1 MSHRRIACRKDSA
14 TLAGPDILSRWQCL
28 GWKGSRQI
36 ASSDQSQPAYEP
48 SPHCV
53 SQRQRDLGPFQMA
66 MPERKP
72 ADRFERAGREMS
84 HRRIACRKDSAT
96 LAGPDILSRWQCLG
110 WKGSRQIAS
119 SDQMQ
124 PAYEP
129 SPHCVS
135 QRQRDL
141 GRSGHPFQM
150 AMPGMERKP
159 ADRFERSDAESI
171 ERIAVSQRQRDL
183 DRSDMAIFFLS
194 FGVSS
199 AIKTHQWVLI
209 ALDFFFFFTSWVLIA
224 PKCFSWW
231 VLIAPKRRER
241 ERVTHKIPP
250 LFS

>member
-1 MSHRRIACRKDSA
+1 MSHRRIACRKDSATLAPFQMAMPERKPADRFERAGREMSHRRIACRKDSA

-119 SDQMQ
+119 SDQSQ

-141 GRSGHPFQM
+141 GPFQM

-159 ADRFERSDAESI
+159 ADRFERADAE
-171 ERIAVSQRQRDL
+171 R
-183 DRSDMAIFFLS
+183 
-194 FGVSS
+194 
-199 AIKTHQWVLI
+199 
-209 ALDFFFFFTSWVLIA
+209 
-224 PKCFSWW
+224 
-231 VLIAPKRRER
+231 
-241 ERVTHKIPP
+241 
-250 LFS
+250 